1 MKINH
6 LEFQVPN
13 FVPNFK
19 MGRKLVLA
27 TTLSLALT
35 GCSLSPAKE
44 EEKKEVVTALEINDP
59 ISVSPFDLE
68 QLHLVLCNNQ
78 CNLQTFNKTVEKLE
92 ALGVSVSE
100 AYPGDDILKEEGIT
114 VVTMAGCIYDKDSSV
129 ILGQYD
135 NNRVN
140 NSDILALAMKASFKA
155 NDLAIDGI
163 RPGIASISSDTGL
176 TRRVP
181 TATEA
186 NLDETSSFVAIA
198 LGNKIP
204 FSEAD
209 KISDAIVEGVLRATY
224 EIKRNPQADYLYRIT
239 DGDTLGDL
247 ENLFDVN
254 KEELIKSNK
263 NLKNDIIQMNDMVIH
278 PSAYDGKAF
287 KTTSEFALS
296 RSKSL

>member
-6 LEFQVPN
+6 LEIHVPN
-13 FVPNFK
+13 CVPNFK

-35 GCSLSPAKE
+35 GCSFFHSKE
-44 EEKKEVVTALEINDP
+44 EDKVEVATALEINEP
-59 ISVSPFDLE
+59 LFISSEELDE
-68 QLHLVLCNNQ
+68 LHLVLCNNQ

-92 ALGVSVSE
+92 NLGISVSK
-100 AYPGDDILKEEGIT
+100 AFPGDDILREEGIT

-129 ILGQYD
+129 ILGQY
-135 NNRVN
+135 NNNAVN

-163 RPGIASISSDTGL
+163 RPGIASISSETGL
-176 TRRVP
+176 TRRIP
-181 TATEA
+181 TATET
-186 NLDETSSFVAIA
+186 NLAEGSSFVAIA

-209 KISDAIVEGVLRATY
+209 KISEAIVEGLLRATY
-224 EIKRNPQADYLYRIT
+224 EISRNPQADYLYRIA

-247 ENLFDVN
+247 ANLLDVN
-254 KEELIKSNK
+254 KEELVKSNK
-263 NLKNDIIQMNDMVIH
+263 NLQSDIIQMNEMVIH
-278 PSAYDGKAF
+278 PSAYDRKAF